1 MVYASNICV
10 FGCVPKCWPVWVFIS
25 HWVRYVSF
33 NDSMSSKTVLLIL
46 C

>member
-1 MVYASNICV
+1 M
-10 FGCVPKCWPVWVFIS
+10 
-25 HWVRYVSF
+25 SF